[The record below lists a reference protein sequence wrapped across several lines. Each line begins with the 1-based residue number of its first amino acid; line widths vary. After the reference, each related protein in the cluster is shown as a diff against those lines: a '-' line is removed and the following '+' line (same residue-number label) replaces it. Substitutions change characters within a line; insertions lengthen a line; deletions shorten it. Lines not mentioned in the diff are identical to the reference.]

1 MVKRKTVPVATHRYI
16 CASRDPSPRF
26 AETDDSVVF
35 EGQPEGLTRTSRD
48 LRILKVGP
56 KESPSG
62 SGYTTQV
69 RRCAMPNA
77 VREASAVTAAV
88 FATRF
93 QPDPPGAIIAE
104 EPECAWS
111 APEQPAG
118 DSEPRCH

>member
-56 KESPSG
+56 KEQPFG
-62 SGYTTQV
+62 SGYTTSI
-69 RRCAMPNA
+69 RRCAMP
-77 VREASAVTAAV
+77 ETELASANRVA
-88 FATRF
+88 FLG
-93 QPDPPGAIIAE
+93 QL
-104 EPECAWS
+104 
-111 APEQPAG
+111 
-118 DSEPRCH
+118 